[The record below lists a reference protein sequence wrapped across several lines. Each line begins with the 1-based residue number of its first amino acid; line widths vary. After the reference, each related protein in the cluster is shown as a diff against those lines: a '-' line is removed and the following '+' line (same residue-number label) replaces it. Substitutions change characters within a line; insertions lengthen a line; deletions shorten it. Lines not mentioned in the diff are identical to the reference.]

1 MCKCN
6 IGSLTTLPLME
17 EDSSSNNNNNKGNS
31 HLLMEVN
38 KGSKAKGIMA
48 RWVLLLREE

>member
-6 IGSLTTLPLME
+6 IGSLTTQPLME
-17 EDSSSNNNNNKGNS
+17 EDSSSNNNNKGNS

-38 KGSKAKGIMA
+38 KDSKAKETMD
-48 RWVLLLREE
+48 RWVPLLQEE